1 MKVVTLED
9 LKEHLGLTADFGA
22 ADDAMIERKIAA
34 ATRHVE
40 AATGLVFAETYASA
54 TEVPE
59 DLKEAIRMLAAHLYE
74 NREASLVGVT
84 ASTVPFGFD
93 DFIRPHRKG
102 WF

>member
-1 MKVVTLED
+1 MASVVTVEEM
-9 LKEHLGLTADFGA
+9 KAHLNIVD
-22 ADDAMIERKIAA
+22 ADDDVLIGWKIAA
-34 ATRHVE
+34 ASAHVE
-40 AATGLVFAETYASA
+40 RATGIVFDDDYEDAS
-54 TEVPE
+54 EVPE

-84 ASTVPFGFD
+84 ASTIPFGFD